1 MHSVQNAIDDLDYLF
16 SNTNLNMKKTKS
28 HLFPLTD
35 KMVVVF
41 TNSPNAAFRHQRN
54 FKDIIVRTR
63 LKNPLSNGGFNNFS
77 DTRYLM
83 RKRSSDADSVSS
95 LDWPDI
101 PNIWLIIV
109 AMITVC
115 NFSISNVNFVRN
127 NT

>member
-1 MHSVQNAIDDLDYLF
+1 MHSVQNAVNDLDYLF

>member
-41 TNSPNAAFRHQRN
+41 TNSPNASFRHQRN
-54 FKDIIVRTR
+54 FKVMIVRTR

-83 RKRSSDADSVSS
+83 RKRSSDADSFSS
-95 LDWPDI
+95 PNWSDI
-101 PNIWLIIV
+101 PNIW
-109 AMITVC
+109 
-115 NFSISNVNFVRN
+115 
-127 NT
+127 

>member
-1 MHSVQNAIDDLDYLF
+1 MHSVQNAINDLDYLF

>member
-1 MHSVQNAIDDLDYLF
+1 MKSNSYSRVYSLHSVQNAIDDLDYLF

-54 FKDIIVRTR
+54 FKDMIVRTR

-83 RKRSSDADSVSS
+83 RKRSSDADSFSS
-95 LDWPDI
+95 PNWPDI
-101 PNIWLIIV
+101 PNIW
-109 AMITVC
+109 
-115 NFSISNVNFVRN
+115 
-127 NT
+127 

>member
-1 MHSVQNAIDDLDYLF
+1 MHSVQNAINDLDYLF

-95 LDWPDI
+95 PDWPDI

-115 NFSISNVNFVRN
+115 NFSILNVNFVRN

>member
-1 MHSVQNAIDDLDYLF
+1 
-16 SNTNLNMKKTKS
+16 MKKTKS

>member
-1 MHSVQNAIDDLDYLF
+1 MHSVQNAINDLDYLF

-41 TNSPNAAFRHQRN
+41 TNSQNAAFRHQRN